1 MTRFGCK
8 ELVLENKK
16 RTRKGRDTR
25 GEVLNEAEFFEERE
39 KTFGG
44 VPKTRFSLSL
54 LKKKKTDVRL
64 RERPSLQRECCCFD
78 DVDAAVY
85 NLNRSPSSSLVAL
98 CLSRFGRGKEHAFP

>member
-1 MTRFGCK
+1 MIRFGCK

-54 LKKKKTDVRL
+54 L
-64 RERPSLQRECCCFD
+64 
-78 DVDAAVY
+78 
-85 NLNRSPSSSLVAL
+85 
-98 CLSRFGRGKEHAFP
+98 

>member
-1 MTRFGCK
+1 VAKKNEGSKSNSVLVGWLVRLPCPLSKIRKKRATLTTTLIRFGCK

-54 LKKKKTDVRL
+54 L
-64 RERPSLQRECCCFD
+64 
-78 DVDAAVY
+78 
-85 NLNRSPSSSLVAL
+85 
-98 CLSRFGRGKEHAFP
+98 